1 MSAADTIFALS
12 SGPGRAGIAIVR
24 ISGRAAGQVAEAML
38 GVIPPARKALL
49 ARIVHPSTR
58 RVLDRAMT
66 LWFPGP
72 ASATGEDVLE
82 LHLHGSP
89 AVLRAV
95 FEALGELPGL
105 RMAEPGEF
113 TRRAFANGKLDLVE
127 AEGLADLLQA
137 QTEAQRRQA
146 MSHLLGDASSVF
158 EGWRRRL
165 IGAMGLVEAA
175 VDFSEEEDISLA
187 ALHSARPAISAL
199 IDDMQLAVDGA
210 KTGEAIRDGVRVV
223 LVGPPN
229 TGKSSL
235 LNAMA
240 KRDAAIV
247 SSIPGTTR
255 DVIEVNFDL
264 NGIPVVLC
272 DTAGLRA
279 SADEIESI
287 GMARS
292 RKAAGQAD
300 IVLWVGARDI
310 AGSMTVDDGVG
321 ADLIVE
327 NKADLAALSS
337 CGRSAAVIE
346 TSSLQPDTV
355 ARLLQRLSKL
365 VERRY
370 GRGESGL
377 IVRERQRLTIVD
389 SIRHLNESLKLD
401 TGSSELVAEELRAAA
416 VALGRLTGAI
426 DVEDLLASIFSQFCI
441 GK

>member
-1 MSAADTIFALS
+1 MSSTDTIFALS
-12 SGPGRAGIAIVR
+12 SGPGRAGIAVVR
-24 ISGRAAGQVAEAML
+24 ISGPAAGLAAEALL
-38 GVIPPARKALL
+38 GGIPAARKALL
-49 ARIVHPSTR
+49 SSVIHPSTS
-58 RVLDRAMT
+58 VILDRAMT

-95 FEALGELPGL
+95 FEVLGGLPGL

-146 MSHLLGDASSVF
+146 MSHLLGDASSIF
-158 EGWRRRL
+158 EDWRQRL
-165 IGAMGLVEAA
+165 IGAMALVEAA

-187 ALHSARPAISAL
+187 ALQSARPSISAL
-199 IDDMQLAVDGA
+199 IDEMQDAVDRA

-235 LNAMA
+235 LNAIA

-255 DVIEVNFDL
+255 DVIEVNLDL
-264 NGIPVVLC
+264 NGIPVILC

-287 GMARS
+287 GIARS
-292 RKAAGQAD
+292 RNAAGQAD
-300 IVLWVGARDI
+300 VVIWVGARDI
-310 AGSMTVDDGVG
+310 PGSMTVHGGVT
-321 ADLIVE
+321 ADVMVE
-327 NKADLAALSS
+327 NKADLADAGS
-337 CGRSAAVIE
+337 CSQSVDVIE
-346 TSSLQPDTV
+346 TSALQTDSV
-355 ARLLQRLSKL
+355 ARLLQRLSML
-365 VERRY
+365 VGLRY
-370 GRGESGL
+370 GRGEPGL
-377 IVRERQRLTIVD
+377 IARERQRLTIVD
-389 SIRHLNESLKLD
+389 SIRHLNESLKYPA
-401 TGSSELVAEELRAAA
+401 GHSELVAEELRAAA

-426 DVEDLLASIFSQFCI
+426 DVEDLLSSIFSQFCI

>member
-1 MSAADTIFALS
+1 MSVTDTIFALS
-12 SGPGRAGIAIVR
+12 SGPGRAGIAVVR
-24 ISGRAAGQVAEAML
+24 ISGPAAGRAAEGLL
-38 GVIPPARKALL
+38 GGIPPARRALL
-49 ARIVHPSTR
+49 SSVIHPLTS
-58 RVLDRAMT
+58 VILDRAMA
-66 LWFPGP
+66 LWFPKP

-113 TRRAFANGKLDLVE
+113 TRRAFGNGKLDLVE

-146 MSHLLGDASSVF
+146 VSHLLGDASSVF
-158 EGWRRRL
+158 EDWRQRL
-165 IGAMGLVEAA
+165 IGAMALVEAA
-175 VDFSEEEDISLA
+175 VDFSEEEDISAA
-187 ALHSARPAISAL
+187 ALQSARPAISTL
-199 IDDMQLAVDGA
+199 IDEMQGAVDRA

-235 LNAMA
+235 LNAIA

-255 DVIEVNFDL
+255 DVIEVNLDL
-264 NGIPVVLC
+264 NGIPVILC

-287 GMARS
+287 GIARS

-300 IVLWVGARDI
+300 IVIWVGARDI
-310 AGSMTVDDGVG
+310 AGSMTVDAGMD
-321 ADLIVE
+321 ADLMVE
-327 NKADLAALSS
+327 NKADLADASRCS
-337 CGRSAAVIE
+337 QSIEVIE
-346 TSSLQPDTV
+346 TSALQTDSV
-355 ARLLQRLSKL
+355 VRLLQRLSIL
-365 VERRY
+365 VEQRY
-370 GRGESGL
+370 GRGEPGL
-377 IVRERQRLTIVD
+377 IARERQRLTIVE
-389 SIRHLNESLKLD
+389 SIRHLNESLKHSA
-401 TGSSELVAEELRAAA
+401 GNSELVAEELRAAA

-426 DVEDLLASIFSQFCI
+426 DVEDLLSSIFSQFCI

>member
-1 MSAADTIFALS
+1 
-12 SGPGRAGIAIVR
+12 
-24 ISGRAAGQVAEAML
+24 ML